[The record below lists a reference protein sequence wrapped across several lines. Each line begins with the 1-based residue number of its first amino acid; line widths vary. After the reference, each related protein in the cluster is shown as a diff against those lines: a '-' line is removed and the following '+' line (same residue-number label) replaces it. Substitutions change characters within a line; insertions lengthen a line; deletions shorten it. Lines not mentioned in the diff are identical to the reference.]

1 MCEIRRM
8 NLQGLLDRVVSD
20 HRPSLATLRYDIER
34 AIPKVAEKWKPWFD
48 DPRDIHGSAFCT
60 DVRLILLRMRELRGP
75 MRGDTLLTSCGSGLS
90 VQVSDCRGMDFRVRR
105 WPAKKLHGERVRA
118 VVSPIAAEQP
128 VSRVPAAVGEQMIL
142 DEGQQEQL
150 FPAAM
155 ATPAGKYE
163 VFSLWWPTAD
173 GMGLSEAVLAAVV
186 DVDNASRVQILA
198 TSALPPVTDSPLLA
212 ASAMRTAVPGD
223 DFGEYTP
230 PVVGSGT
237 DDDPDEPA

>member
-1 MCEIRRM
+1 M

-20 HRPSLATLRYDIER
+20 HRPSLATLRYDIEL

-105 WPAKKLHGERVRA
+105 WPSKKLHGERVRA
-118 VVSPIAAEQP
+118 VVSPIAGEQL

-142 DEGQQEQL
+142 DEGEQVQL

-212 ASAMRTAVPGD
+212 ASATRIAVPGD

-237 DDDPDEPA
+237 DDDSDKPA